1 MLKKIFLPTIFC
13 LAVTAAF
20 CQQTPPTYISKDDS
34 KGFKQENIFLGGGLN
49 IGFSSGSFGVGL
61 NPEIGY
67 SIAHWLDAGVAVN
80 TSYNTISADYNYGV
94 SQKSFNY
101 GAGVF
106 TRIYPVPFLFLQIQ
120 PEHNWSNNT
129 LRDPYTDISQK
140 INFQSNSVLAGI
152 GYSNRSVGQGNF
164 YTVIMIDLLSDKNS
178 PYRDGYNRI
187 LPVIRAGFN
196 FYLKPSKKK

>member
-1 MLKKIFLPTIFC
+1 MIKRIFLSTIFC
-13 LAVTAAF
+13 ISINAIF
-20 CQQTPPTYISKDDS
+20 CQDTPPTYTAPGT
-34 KGFKQENIFLGGGLN
+34 KGFHQENIFLGGGLN
-49 IGFSSGSFGVGL
+49 LGIASGSFGVGI

-67 SIAHWLDAGVAVN
+67 TIAPWLDAGIAIN
-80 TSYNTISADYNYGV
+80 ANYSTINADYNYGY

-106 TRIYPVPFLFLQIQ
+106 TRIYPIQFLFLQVQ

-129 LRDPYTDISQK
+129 LKDPYTQISQK
-140 INFQSNSVLAGI
+140 INFQTNSLLAGI
-152 GYSNRSVGQGNF
+152 GYSNRIVGQGNF
-164 YTVIMIDLLSDKNS
+164 YTVIMIDLLSDINS

-187 LPVIRAGFN
+187 IPVIRAGFN